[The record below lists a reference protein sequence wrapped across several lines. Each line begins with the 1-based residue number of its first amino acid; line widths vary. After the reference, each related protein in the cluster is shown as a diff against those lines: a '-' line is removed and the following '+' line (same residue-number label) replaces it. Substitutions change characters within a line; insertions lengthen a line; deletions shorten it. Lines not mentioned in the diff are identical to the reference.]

1 MKIKIKI
8 INAIATIASDDVI
21 VLNWTDGKVY
31 NYTKDYLLET
41 SFEYIETSIE
51 NEKLLEKA
59 IDRKEFLDFVV
70 TTILEHKTSSAEYMP
85 VQGYVENEVAL
96 TCN

>member
-41 SFEYIETSIE
+41 SFEYIETSKE